1 MSKPVIMPT
10 PEKMIEHAK
19 AMLSQAELMQ
29 KSDATKDVVRKA
41 IIPRLQKINAAK
53 VKMQRIHDQFIDAS
67 AELEQ
72 EVSHLEDA
80 LREAFP

>member
-19 AMLSQAELMQ
+19 AMINQVELMQ
-29 KSDATKDVVRKA
+29 KNDATKDIVHKA
-41 IIPRLQKINAAK
+41 IIPRLQRIKTAKI
-53 VKMQRIHDQFIDAS
+53 KMQRMHDEFIDAS

-72 EVSHLEDA
+72 EVDNLENV
-80 LREAFP
+80 LREVFQ